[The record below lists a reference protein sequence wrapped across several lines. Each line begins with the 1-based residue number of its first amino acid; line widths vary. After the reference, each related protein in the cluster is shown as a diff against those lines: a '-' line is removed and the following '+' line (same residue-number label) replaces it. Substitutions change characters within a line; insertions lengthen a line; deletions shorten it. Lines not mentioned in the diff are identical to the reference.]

1 MNKFWTW
8 NQNCETEIPAFFKHV
23 KYAGEVSSRFV
34 EGMERIHNFHTH
46 KFNKGDLYYDCESGV
61 GYEYVFNGFDGSN
74 AKELFDYVNTLPPKT
89 AVNFLKMYDITIMVD
104 DSERTDGNWYITY
117 SHYGYWSIGPG
128 ANDF

>member
-8 NQNCETEIPAFFKHV
+8 NLNCETEIPAFFKHV
-23 KYAGEVSSRFV
+23 KYVGEVSPRFV
-34 EGMERIHNFHTH
+34 EGMELIHNFHTH

-61 GYEYVFNGFDGSN
+61 GYGYVFNGFDGSN